1 MSKPSRRPRREE
13 WKQARKDRKREWK
26 ELRRQQATEGLK
38 PLERKALPNQK
49 SNYRTGEEEQEARQ
63 TVVEQQ
69 LRVFRTLLPG
79 LLKKLARIPDPR
91 CPQTRKHKLTVLL
104 LYGLLLFV
112 LRMNSRRE
120 ANREMSLPV
129 FWENLQR
136 MFPELESLPHGD
148 TLKRLLERI
157 NPEKLQE
164 AVIDQVRLLIRNK
177 KFLRYLVGRQYLV
190 AIDGTRKFTRE
201 YQWADE
207 CSSRQISGTN
217 EVEYY
222 VYVLEAD
229 LVFPNGLTLPL
240 RSEFLEYNGR
250 PETKEDCELRAFQR
264 LAQQLKKDFPRLP
277 LMVLLDGLYP
287 NGPVM
292 ALCRRFGWQFMIVLQ
307 NDSLLS
313 VWEEAEGLGKLQPG
327 QELDHV
333 WGDRRQH
340 FRWVNQIEYAYGPY
354 ERYKQWVHLVV
365 CEESW
370 EEIDPKT
377 GKVVEKQSR
386 HAWLS
391 SEPLTRQNVVMRCN
405 QYARRRWRI
414 ENHLL
419 VEKHQGYQY
428 EHCFSYNWNA
438 MKGYHYLMR
447 LGDFLNTL
455 ALHSVELVEWVR
467 SISAQGVLNFIRTT
481 ISGPWLDEGRIKR
494 LVATPHQLRLA

>member
-1 MSKPSRRPRREE
+1 
-13 WKQARKDRKREWK
+13 
-26 ELRRQQATEGLK
+26 LG
-38 PLERKALPNQK
+38 
-49 SNYRTGEEEQEARQ
+49 
-63 TVVEQQ
+63 
-69 LRVFRTLLPG
+69 
-79 LLKKLARIPDPR
+79 RIDP
-91 CPQTRKHKLTVLL
+91 
-104 LYGLLLFV
+104 
-112 LRMNSRRE
+112 
-120 ANREMSLPV
+120 
-129 FWENLQR
+129 ENLQ
-136 MFPELESLPHGD
+136 
-148 TLKRLLERI
+148 
-157 NPEKLQE
+157 E
-164 AVIDQVRLLIRNK
+164 ALIDQVRLLIRNK

-190 AIDGTRKFTRE
+190 AIDGTRKFTRD

-207 CSSRQISGTN
+207 CSSRQISGSS

-250 PETKEDCELRAFQR
+250 PETKQDCELRAFQR
-264 LAQQLKKDFPRLP
+264 LAQQLKKDFLRLP

-307 NDSLLS
+307 NDSLPS

-354 ERYKQWVHLVV
+354 GRQKQWVHLVV

-370 EEIDPKT
+370 EEIDPNT

-405 QYARRRWRI
+405 QYARRRWGI

-447 LGDFLNTL
+447 LADFLNTL

-467 SISAQGVLNFIRTT
+467 SISARGVLNFIRTT